1 MYYLSQIEDT
11 VRIPPYSFE
20 DPLEDVAIEQLNEK
34 YNGAFDKS
42 LGLLVNVSEILDIGD
57 GNIIMGDGA
66 SYHKVIFSAI
76 FFKPELHEIIYGEV
90 MEIADFGA
98 FIRIGPMDGLVHVSQ
113 VTDDYIN
120 YDAKRGALLGKE
132 SKKSLEEGNLVKA
145 RIVAVSLKG
154 DSTKEAKI
162 GLTMRQNGLGR
173 LEWIEEAKNKN
184 KKK

>member
-1 MYYLSQIEDT
+1 
-11 VRIPPYSFE
+11 
-20 DPLEDVAIEQLNEK
+20 
-34 YNGAFDKS
+34 
-42 LGLLVNVSEILDIGD
+42 
-57 GNIIMGDGA
+57 
-66 SYHKVIFSAI
+66 
-76 FFKPELHEIIYGEV
+76 
-90 MEIADFGA
+90 
-98 FIRIGPMDGLVHVSQ
+98 
-113 VTDDYIN
+113 
-120 YDAKRGALLGKE
+120 LLGKE